1 MKIKHL
7 LLGIT
12 VIAIMASCSK
22 NQDATSILNKDEIA
36 AIIKDTPIG
45 KQDKWY
51 YSGEEFKMIYNIDSS
66 IYLNNHFDRYDTALN
81 QLGINYFYTE
91 EKARIV
97 DGSIAYAINAIAD
110 STLATC
116 IAISNNG
123 DTKVF
128 KKNAKLVYSSVGS
141 VRVNLNLDKK
151 FYAENKSLY
160 VKVTDYFFK
169 DEDIVVGID
178 IKSLYKFMKSQK
190 K

>member
-22 NQDATSILNKDEIA
+22 NQDATSTLNKDEIA

-51 YSGEEFKMIYNIDSS
+51 YWGEESKMIYVDSS
-66 IYLNNHFDRYDTALN
+66 TYLNNHFDRYDTALK
-81 QLGINYFYTE
+81 QLSINYFYTE

-97 DGSIAYAINAIAD
+97 DGSIAYAINTIAD

-128 KKNAKLVYSSVGS
+128 KKNVKLMYSSVGS